1 MTDFDDEYSGQG
13 GSYVADPKT
22 GKRTLIERTQEP
34 TPAIEQPQP
43 AADKP
48 ADLQGN

>member
-1 MTDFDDEYSGQG
+1 MIDFDDEYSGQG
-13 GSYVADPKT
+13 GSYLLNTET

-34 TPAIEQPQP
+34 QEIIEQPQP

-48 ADLQGN
+48 ADPQGE